1 MIGLDGRDATARR
14 PRGRR
19 EGVHAGLIPGST
31 DAKAQE
37 EACDRSGRHRPA
49 TASRPRARRKG
60 VHAGLILG
68 GTRATARRPRARREG
83 VHEESCDQSGRHR
96 RMR

>member
-1 MIGLDGRDATARR
+1 MIGLDARDAKASR

-37 EACDRSGRHRPA
+37 EACDRSGRHRRYSQSTRGQA
-49 TASRPRARRKG
+49 KG
-60 VHAGLILG
+60 GACRI
-68 GTRATARRPRARREG
+68 
-83 VHEESCDQSGRHR
+83 DSGRHR
-96 RMR
+96 RESAGESL